1 MIMAAKLL
9 PAANSPHMWQSRH
22 RLGQEVRARLLLRGN
37 FQFPRIY
44 NRTMMYIAPNT
55 RQNLLFGAIC
65 VRGPEINEPLNVSK
79 IISANR
85 LADGIVVYA
94 GYGGA
99 WVERL
104 NEAVVFSGSEEAEA
118 GLTLAQGDVARNLIV
133 EPFVVD
139 VTQDATG
146 LRPSTLRDSIRAHG
160 PTIEFLPRRKA
171 LSPSAIPPRKNP
183 GTPPARQTLR
193 AASLAEAQIHE
204 ENPLTPAIA
213 LVDGIVAQ

>member
-1 MIMAAKLL
+1 LCQTLDKICNFVQYASAVLT
-9 PAANSPHMWQSRH
+9 PASP
-22 RLGQEVRARLLLRGN
+22 
-37 FQFPRIY
+37 
-44 NRTMMYIAPNT
+44 
-55 RQNLLFGAIC
+55 C
-65 VRGPEINEPLNVSK
+65 NVPK

-94 GYGGA
+94 GYAGA

-104 NEAVVFSGSEEAEA
+104 NEALVFSGKEEAEA

-139 VTQDATG
+139 VTRDAAG

-160 PTIEFLPRRKA
+160 PTIEFLPRRPA
-171 LSPSAIPPRKNP
+171 LSPGAIPPRKNP
-183 GTPPARQTLR
+183 GAPLARQTLR
-193 AASLAEAQIHE
+193 AANLAEAQIYE
-204 ENPLTPAIA
+204 ENPLTPPVA